1 MEKSCWSEKWCP
13 VKTNHSTSS
22 NPKKHLSI
30 CFDYTMIILA
40 CTSVIHINFSHN
52 IINYCYIRYC
62 LYLSHNYLKFAVSD
76 KFGSSSPQTEVFIL
90 APTTSRPVLME
101 RYSGKLPAQLLK
113 AILAIFVRIVY
124 LHAIILGMCSLF
136 QVYHITKKY
145 HKCYTKKSIL
155 WQCLTEKADAFI
167 AVLDYLLHQWVHC

>member
-1 MEKSCWSEKWCP
+1 
-13 VKTNHSTSS
+13 
-22 NPKKHLSI
+22 
-30 CFDYTMIILA
+30 MIILA

-52 IINYCYIRYC
+52 IINYVTYVTAYIYHIII
-62 LYLSHNYLKFAVSD
+62 LNSVSD

-155 WQCLTEKADAFI
+155 
-167 AVLDYLLHQWVHC
+167 